1 MEELTLEKFEEAFE
15 AVQKVTLET
24 KLVYSEYFSNQT
36 GNKIYF
42 KPENLQYTGCLLY
55 TSQMSV
61 RISIAFI
68 QNINKNCAI
77 ALAGHRAAILFN
89 RNLEMRY

>member
-1 MEELTLEKFEEAFE
+1 MELFC
-15 AVQKVTLET
+15 VVTL
-24 KLVYSEYFSNQT
+24 
-36 GNKIYF
+36 
-42 KPENLQYTGCLLY
+42 QY
-55 TSQMSV
+55 QMSV

-89 RNLEMRY
+89 RKLNGATNHSERKEEDEKWIALFRVSIAFNRVQQ